1 MKAMIL
7 AGGLSTRLY
16 PLTKTVPKPLVPIAG
31 EPIAGHVARY
41 LRSFGIDEIAIN
53 VHYHAE
59 QIEARLGTG
68 AEFGVRFHYLR
79 EPVLLGSAGAVK
91 QMEGFFNDTFVV
103 IGCDV
108 LTDVGLDR
116 LVAFHRQ
123 RGATA
128 TIGLVEAV
136 DVSQYGVVV
145 VDDDG
150 KICEF
155 QEKPAP
161 GTERSHLVNTAVYV
175 FEPEVLGR
183 IRAGE
188 FYDFGKQVF
197 PEMLGDAVAFYGLAM
212 PGAYW
217 CDVGTLPE
225 YRRGTRDA
233 LEGSVRM
240 PGMSRPRGV
249 APSARVSSR
258 AKIEGSVRIG
268 ERSSLADGAV
278 VVGPSVIGAD
288 VVVDADARIERS
300 IVWDRAHIGESARL
314 VDAIVGVDYEV
325 APRTNLDS
333 AIVAREEA
341 SAPRPS

>member
-1 MKAMIL
+1 MIL

-16 PLTKTVPKPLVPIAG
+16 PLTKTVPKALVPIAG
-31 EPIAGHVARY
+31 EPIAAHVARY

-68 AEFGVRFHYLR
+68 AEFGVTFHYLR

-91 QMEGFFNDTFVV
+91 QMEGFFNQTFVV

-108 LTDVGLDR
+108 LTDIGLDR

-128 TIGLVEAV
+128 TIGLVEAD

-145 VDDDG
+145 VDEDG
-150 KICEF
+150 KIGEF

-175 FEPEVLGR
+175 FEPEVFSR
-183 IRAGE
+183 IPEGE

-197 PEMLGDAVAFYGLAM
+197 PEMLRDAVAFYGLAM

-225 YRRGTRDA
+225 YRRGTRSGHVA
-233 LEGSVRM
+233 GARRRSVRARLARG
-240 PGMSRPRGV
+240 PRRRRRSDRRTFVARGRRSRRRAVGDRRRRDRRRQC
-249 APSARVSSR
+249 PSRTLDRVGSR
-258 AKIEGSVRIG
+258 AHRGRRAARGHDRRRRLWGRAGRDSRECDR
-268 ERSSLADGAV
+268 RS
-278 VVGPSVIGAD
+278 
-288 VVVDADARIERS
+288 
-300 IVWDRAHIGESARL
+300 
-314 VDAIVGVDYEV
+314 
-325 APRTNLDS
+325 
-333 AIVAREEA
+333 
-341 SAPRPS
+341 